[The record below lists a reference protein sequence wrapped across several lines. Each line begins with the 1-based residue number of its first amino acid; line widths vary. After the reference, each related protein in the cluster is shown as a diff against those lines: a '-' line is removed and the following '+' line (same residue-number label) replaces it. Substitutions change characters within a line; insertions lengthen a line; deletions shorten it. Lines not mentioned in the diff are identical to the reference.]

1 MSKNNKFALAAVLS
15 AFAFVGSVSAAT
27 ISFGGVSASDS
38 SGLTSQFIDPSDA
51 QGTNGFFIET
61 FDGPFGDTS
70 FNDPSPII
78 VDGEEFGF
86 DNECSVNSLV
96 GDSPV
101 VLTSAGDNFGV
112 RAGSVPGVAA
122 APADDETCFGYVS
135 NGGAGSASIEFDYS
149 NLLAANNDTGITY
162 LGFYWGSVD
171 TFNNFEFFSGGVLVD
186 SISGP
191 ELLAALNGTPGDQQD
206 PGSNAYVNI
215 NFSFA
220 EAFDTLVLTSTG
232 VATEFDNIV
241 IGLSLRPVSAPA
253 TIALLACSMLLLSLR
268 SRFRK

>member
-1 MSKNNKFALAAVLS
+1 MSKNNKLALAAVLS
-15 AFAFVGSVSAAT
+15 AFAFVGSVSAAS
-27 ISFGGVSASDS
+27 ISFGGVDASDS

-61 FDGPFGDTS
+61 FDGPFGDVS
-70 FNDPSPII
+70 FNDPSDDP
-78 VDGEEFGF
+78 DFGF
-86 DNECSVNSLV
+86 DNECSINSIV
-96 GDSPV
+96 GASPV
-101 VLTSAGDNFGV
+101 GLTADSDNFGV
-112 RAGSVPGVAA
+112 RAGSISGVAA
-122 APADDETCFGYVS
+122 APAEDETCFGYVS
-135 NGGAGSASIEFDYS
+135 NGGVGSASIEFDYS

-191 ELLAALNGTPGDQQD
+191 ELLAALDGTSGDQLD

-220 EAFDTLVLTSTG
+220 EAFDTLVLTTTG